1 MPTYSYKC
9 KDCSYEFDIRQKMTD
24 EKLIE
29 CPECDKETLRK
40 VIKPS
45 GITLKGSGWTGKLG

>member
-1 MPTYSYKC
+1 
-9 KDCSYEFDIRQKMTD
+9 MTD